1 MRILCALAV
10 LIVAVGATA
19 ARAADYDMADYN
31 WCFNNMPKFY
41 DTRFEACVDENCGRI
56 SNKKVSQKRACYR
69 RCKGEVVEAC
79 LERRAQGPKTK
90 TAPVAT
96 APQIQ
101 KPPAQPSQPAP
112 AVQPAQSSQPM
123 QAPAQQQARAVP
135 QAVEPQSAGPQ
146 SAGPTAEPKREEG
159 FFNRLWQGFGSS
171 SEPATQKAAPAA
183 ATGEQAPQ
191 AVEGGGEGRR
201 KGFFSQLSEGFSRG
215 FSEGFDADYN
225 WCRDNSGGFFQEKL
239 QDCTKGCL
247 MGPSS
252 GSSRRQGCIQSCRV
266 KAVDACIAR
275 RDGK

>member
-1 MRILCALAV
+1 MSLRILCALAA
-10 LIVAVGATA
+10 LIVVVGTTG
-19 ARAADYDMADYN
+19 ARAAGYDMADYN

-79 LERRAQGPKTK
+79 LERRAEGPKTK

-96 APQIQ
+96 APYSQ
-101 KPPAQPSQPAP
+101 KPAAMQPTAQPSQPAQ
-112 AVQPAQSSQPM
+112 AAQPTPSAQPM
-123 QAPAQQQARAVP
+123 HAPAQQQARAVP
-135 QAVEPQSAGPQ
+135 QAAEPA
-146 SAGPTAEPKREEG
+146 AEPKREEG

-171 SEPATQKAAPAA
+171 SEPAAQEAAPTA

-191 AVEGGGEGRR
+191 AVEGEGKR
-201 KGFFSQLSEGFSRG
+201 KGFFSQLSDGFSRG

-225 WCRDNSGGFFQEKL
+225 WCRDNSGGFFQENL
-239 QDCTKGCL
+239 QNCTKGCL

-252 GSSRRQGCIQSCRV
+252 GASRRQGCIQSCRV